1 MGRHL
6 YKMFSISEEDL
17 PKFLNVLDPNIIA
30 NIDHYKNDYYYIFP
44 KYHGC
49 DHKNR
54 NGTRKKI
61 D

>member
-1 MGRHL
+1 
-6 YKMFSISEEDL
+6 MFSISEEDL
-17 PKFLNVLDPNIIA
+17 PKFFNVLDPNIIA

-54 NGTRKKI
+54 NGTRKKN